1 MPTTRGKARR
11 AKKEICVK
19 EWARKM
25 QRLQKHKFTNV
36 YRGNRSTLF
45 RFMYEVHSY
54 LEDFGDELF
63 PYHLRTRLAR
73 CEFFLKVDRR
83 HRTYFDVGVD
93 VQNCIGASQLLKDCG
108 CCLISPHKVG
118 RCKCSG
124 CR

>member
-25 QRLQKHKFTNV
+25 QRLQKYKFTNV
-36 YRGNRSTLF
+36 YRGKRSTLL

-73 CEFFLKVDRR
+73 CDFF
-83 HRTYFDVGVD
+83 FE
-93 VQNCIGASQLLKDCG
+93 
-108 CCLISPHKVG
+108 
-118 RCKCSG
+118 SG
-124 CR
+124 